1 MDCEWEGWV
10 GCEWTVSGRDEWT
23 VSTGLQNLAA

>member
-10 GCEWTVSGRDEWT
+10 GCEWTVSGRGEWT
-23 VSTGLQNLAA
+23 VSAGLQNLAT